1 METVTSHLPFIRIE
15 IPDALDAKIRAF
27 QPEYLD
33 RKGFLCLV
41 LDQALDTPVTIP
53 AYRVGAG
60 ERAPESQQ
68 LSPQQPSLQSEAVV
82 FSAVPDTFTNPLVGR
97 LEEKGGSGG
106 KEEKGETTSKNLKP
120 IPDDLRQHEE
130 LIREF
135 WKVKKGSRNSRAWSL
150 LLTELSKI
158 QTEFSSERAAEQ
170 LTLAINGLWKG
181 ITINNMQRFEPAKKS
196 WQQEPDTKHPAHR
209 DFTAERL
216 AEERKQREEE
226 EKHNFLGF

>member
-1 METVTSHLPFIRIE
+1 MKVTIQIHEDLVPLIKAQCPRSLSTTTFC
-15 IPDALDAKIRAF
+15 ALLLE
-27 QPEYLD
+27 QGLT
-33 RKGFLCLV
+33 GV
-41 LDQALDTPVTIP
+41 GTIP

-196 WQQEPDTKHPAHR
+196 WQQEPEMKHPAHR